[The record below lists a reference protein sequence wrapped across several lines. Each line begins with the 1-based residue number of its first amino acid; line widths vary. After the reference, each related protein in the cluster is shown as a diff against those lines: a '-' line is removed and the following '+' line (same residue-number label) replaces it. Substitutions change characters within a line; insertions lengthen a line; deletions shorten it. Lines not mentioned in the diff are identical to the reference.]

1 MNSCILLRIFFRYLL
16 KISYSYLSR
25 EKIMAQ
31 DINIKMYVTYY
42 MHMDIECDRI
52 TKDLNSKI
60 AVEIFMQ
67 SRNDIG

>member
-1 MNSCILLRIFFRYLL
+1 
-16 KISYSYLSR
+16 
-25 EKIMAQ
+25 MAQ